1 MDWRD
6 YGYVIASN
14 YRVKV
19 ITALLS
25 HPKTPKQLSIETQIG
40 ITHVS
45 RTIRELSK
53 RELIFCTNPQD
64 LKGKVY
70 RLTGKGNEIAKVI
83 ERDKSK
89 LS

>member
-6 YGYVIASN
+6 YGYVVASN

-19 ITALLS
+19 IRTLLL
-25 HPKTPKQLSIETQIG
+25 HPKTPKQLSTETQIG

-45 RTIRELSK
+45 RTIKELAARELV
-53 RELIFCTNPQD
+53 FCANPQD

-70 RLTGKGNEIAKVI
+70 SLTDKGRELAEVI
-83 ERDKSK
+83 EKDN
-89 LS
+89 L